1 MCSCRRFQTNFDPAI
16 MELRSDPYDAQS
28 GEVELVGEKHYRYP
42 HDSQTVMTDYR

>member
-1 MCSCRRFQTNFDPAI
+1 
-16 MELRSDPYDAQS
+16 MELRSDPYDAQT